1 MKMSFAASA
10 IALMGLAVSG
20 LAACGPGA
28 PATDGATPAATAA
41 PESAAAPA
49 AAPASQG
56 EGPAAGKWKMTTTA
70 MGQAMPPSEVCY
82 EKQISFE
89 ELDKQQ
95 KQQQPQ
101 QPNVTCTEQVYKK
114 EGDAQVS
121 HSVCTAEILGKPM
134 TMTTDVRATGDFKT
148 RYTMDMTVKMDPPP
162 MKGMEEQK
170 MTVVAERLGDCDPK

>member
-1 MKMSFAASA
+1 
-10 IALMGLAVSG
+10 
-20 LAACGPGA
+20 
-28 PATDGATPAATAA
+28 AA
-41 PESAAAPA
+41 PP
-49 AAPASQG
+49 SQG
-56 EGPAAGKWKMTTTA
+56 EGPAAGKWKLTTTA

-82 EKQISFE
+82 DKQMSFE
-89 ELDKQQ
+89 EIDKQQ

-101 QPNVTCTEQVYKK
+101 QPNVTCSEQAYKK

-134 TMTTDVRATGDFKT
+134 TITTDVRATGDFKS
-148 RYTMDMTVKMDPPP
+148 RYTMDMSVKMDPPP

>member
-1 MKMSFAASA
+1 MKMPLVASA
-10 IALMGLAVSG
+10 IALMGFAVCG
-20 LAACGPGA
+20 LAACSPGT
-28 PATDGATPAATAA
+28 PATDGATPTAAA
-41 PESAAAPA
+41 PETTAAPA

-56 EGPAAGKWKMTTTA
+56 EGPAAGKWRLTTTA

-82 EKQISFE
+82 EKQMSFE
-89 ELDKQQ
+89 EIDKQQ

-101 QPNVTCTEQVYKK
+101 QPNVTCSEQVYKK

-134 TMTTDVRATGDFKT
+134 TITTDARATGDFKT
-148 RYTMDMTVKMDPPP
+148 KYTMDMTVKMDPPP

-170 MTVVAERLGDCDPK
+170 MSVLAERLGECDPK